1 MTNEQR
7 EQIIITVKTAINNNS
22 SVNLMDAT
30 IISDDNDIDHI
41 AEEVADTLIEN
52 NYRKINDNYKQFLFV
67 EDGSVD
73 IETLADELAEK
84 NPAIK
89 IVVYRQGSRIPE
101 LKDMEQ

>member
-22 SVNLMDAT
+22 SNLMGAT
-30 IISDDNDIDHI
+30 IISDDNGIDHI

>member
-7 EQIIITVKTAINNNS
+7 EQIILIVKTAINNNS
-22 SVNLMDAT
+22 SVNLMDET
-30 IISDDNDIDHI
+30 VISDDNDIDHI

-52 NYRKINDNYKQFLFV
+52 NYRKINDNYKQFLFI

-73 IETLADELAEK
+73 IEMLADELAEK

-89 IVVYRQGSRIPE
+89 IVVYRQGSRMPE